1 MTRNIAS
8 FFLLLVCTF
17 QLFAQTE
24 KGRYAVGGGVDIN
37 AVRQSDRR
45 NFNMSIAPSF
55 GVFVVK
61 NLIVGGRYS
70 FGVNGSR
77 RFNNDREKYEITN
90 IFTSGIGPYVK
101 YYAGK
106 SAARWFITANGSYQV
121 YTRVRGGDVRNLN
134 GFSTGGSTG
143 LAYFINRNVAIET
156 GMYAQVSGYE
166 GDYPTTRIGFSV
178 GFSVLLDKKKKE
190 ETLNGPNA
198 E

>member
-1 MTRNIAS
+1 MTKHVFTVLTLMLCIQQ
-8 FFLLLVCTF
+8 V
-17 QLFAQTE
+17 FAQTE
-24 KGRYAVGGGVDIN
+24 KGRFAVGGGVDIN

-61 NLIVGGRYS
+61 NLVVGGRYS

-77 RFNNDREKYEITN
+77 RFNENRNKYEITN
-90 IFTSGIGPYVK
+90 IFTSGIGPFVK
-101 YYAGK
+101 YYVGK

-121 YTRVRGGDVRNLN
+121 YTWVRGGNVRNLN

-143 LAYFINRNVAIET
+143 LAYFINNYIAIET

-166 GDYPTTRIGFSV
+166 GEYPTTRIGFSV